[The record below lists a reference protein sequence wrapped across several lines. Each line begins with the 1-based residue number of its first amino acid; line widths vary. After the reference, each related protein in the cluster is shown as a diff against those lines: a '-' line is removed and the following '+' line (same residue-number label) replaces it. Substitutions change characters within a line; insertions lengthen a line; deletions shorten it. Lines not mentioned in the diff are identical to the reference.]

1 MTDQLFADWLKD
13 STAQRVTLY
22 ELDVLSGGAPVT
34 LRLSNRAYGGGGATP
49 YIAAIAEDL
58 KTVEAISASGSPRL
72 SAGKIGIHNVGGVR
86 DSWLDYIVKNQEFRV
101 YVGDMRWTLG
111 DFRMYGRGIMEDSFG
126 SDDQNQIDIEIRD
139 ITQRINTPISE
150 ALLPDGTLCPVTF
163 GEALNVTPKIK
174 NSVTGERAYHSDPSE
189 GVIEARSEGKPREI
203 TQSLA
208 TGTFT
213 LTTAAGPGAI
223 TCSAQGDKTGG
234 IYRSTIGA
242 LIRLIVTTYGKA
254 DSRFTE
260 AEIDT
265 ANFDAFEAAN
275 QQPVGL
281 HLQERTNTIEA
292 CAQLASSVRAQ
303 LVPSRLGKLRLIQYG
318 IPATATASIL
328 PSHYVEGS
336 LKPRRRLPVVAA
348 VKLGYC
354 RNYTPQPNLQTS
366 IPDEHKAL
374 LATEWRTVT
383 AIDTVTRD
391 QYKLTTE
398 PAQVNTC
405 FSAEADAQAEANRR
419 LAQDKVP
426 RTPYIL
432 EGAPITMLL
441 ELGQGVTLY
450 GDRYGMSAGK
460 LGQVTSIAL
469 DFGNLHTELEVT
481 V

>member
-1 MTDQLFADWLKD
+1 MTDPQFEDWLQD

-22 ELDVLSGGAPVT
+22 ELDVLIAGAPDT
-34 LRLSNRAYGGGGATP
+34 LLLCNRAYAGGGATP
-49 YIAAIAEDL
+49 YLAIIAEDL
-58 KTVEAISASGSPRL
+58 KTVEAISPSGSPRL
-72 SAGKIGIHNVGGVR
+72 SAGKIGIHNVGGER
-86 DSWLDYIVKNQEFRV
+86 DSWLDYIVKNQEFRAL
-101 YVGDMRWTLG
+101 VGDMRWPLG
-111 DFRMYGRGIMEDSFG
+111 EFRLYGKGIMEDSFG
-126 SDDQNQIDIEIRD
+126 SDDQNRIEIELRD

-163 GEALNVTPKIK
+163 GEACNVTPKIK
-174 NSVTGERAYHSDPSE
+174 NAVTGERAYHPGQTE
-189 GVIEARSEGKPREI
+189 GVIEARSEGKPRDF
-203 TQSLA
+203 TQDTA
-208 TGTFT
+208 TGSFT
-213 LTTAAGPGAI
+213 LATAAGPGAI
-223 TCSAQGDKTGG
+223 TCSVQGDRTGG
-234 IYRSTIGA
+234 IYRRTIGA
-242 LIRLIVTTYGKA
+242 LIRLIVKSWGNP

-260 AEIDT
+260 EEIDA

-275 QQPVGL
+275 PQPVGL
-281 HLQERTNTIEA
+281 YLVERTNTIEA

-328 PSHYVEGS
+328 PSHYVQGS

-366 IPDEHKAL
+366 IPDAHKAL

-383 AIDTVTRD
+383 AIDTATRD

-398 PAQVNTC
+398 PAQANTC
-405 FSAEADAQAEANRR
+405 FSDEDDAQAEANRR

-432 EGAPITMLL
+432 EGTPITMLL

-450 GDRYGMSAGK
+450 ADRYGMEAGK
-460 LGQVTSIAL
+460 LGQITSIAL
-469 DFGNLHTELEVT
+469 DFGNLHTEIEVT